1 MIEAVTFKLT
11 RNGLIIVLDDNLDF
25 STIKRLL
32 KKKLEE
38 SRDFFQGAILKT
50 IIKGRDLEKYELE
63 ELKQLIYKEAGFD
76 DITEDVVTFDWSKNT
91 VEGKTK
97 FYRGT
102 MRSGNQINFKGNVV
116 VMGDIN
122 PGAEVIATGNIVV
135 TGVIKGTVHAGCKG
149 NRNAIVSAQGIHPT
163 QLRIAD
169 LITVSP
175 PLEDNIISGFETAY
189 IKDNMICIADE

>member
-25 STIKRLL
+25 ASIKRLL

-38 SRDFFQGAILKT
+38 SKDFFQGALLKT
-50 IIKGRDLEKYELE
+50 VIRGRELEKYEFE
-63 ELKQLIYKEAGFD
+63 ELKRIIHEEAGFE
-76 DITEDVVTFDWSKNT
+76 DITEDVITFDWSKNT

-102 MRSGNQINFKGNVV
+102 MRSGNQIKFKGNVV
-116 VMGDIN
+116 VMGDVN
-122 PGAEVIATGNIVV
+122 PGAEIIATGNIVV
-135 TGVIKGTVHAGCKG
+135 TGTIKGTVHAGCKG
-149 NRNAIVSAQGIHPT
+149 NRNAIVSAQGIYPT

-175 PLEDNIISGFETAY
+175 SDKVEKINTFETAY
-189 IKDNMICIADE
+189 IRDNTICIINE

>member
-1 MIEAVTFKLT
+1 MIEAITFKLT

-25 STIKRLL
+25 ATIKRLL

-38 SRDFFQGAILKT
+38 SKEFFQGAILKT
-50 IIKGRDLEKYELE
+50 TIRGRDLEKYELE
-63 ELKQLIYKEAGFD
+63 ELRKLISSETGFE
-76 DITEDVVTFDWSKNT
+76 DIEEDVVTFDWNKNI

-102 MRSGNQINFKGNVV
+102 MRSGNQIDYKGNVV
-116 VMGDIN
+116 VMGDVN
-122 PGAEVIATGNIVV
+122 PGAEIIATGNIII
-135 TGVIKGTVHAGCKG
+135 TGALKGTVHAGCKG
-149 NRNAIVSAQGIHPT
+149 NRNAIVSANGIHPT

-175 PLEDNIISGFETAY
+175 GDDIKAPNIYETAY
-189 IKDNMICIADE
+189 IKDNNIYIEAE

>member
-11 RNGLIIVLDDNLDF
+11 RNGLVIVLDDNLDF
-25 STIKRLL
+25 ASIKRLL

-38 SRDFFQGAILKT
+38 SKDFFQGAILKT
-50 IIKGRDLEKYELE
+50 TIKGRELEPYELE
-63 ELKQLIYKEAGFD
+63 ELKSMINSETGFE
-76 DITEDVVTFDWSKNT
+76 DISEDVVTFDWSKNT

-116 VMGDIN
+116 VMGDVN
-122 PGAEVIATGNIVV
+122 PGAEIIATGNVLV
-135 TGVIKGTVHAGCKG
+135 TGILKGTVHAGCKG
-149 NRNAIVSAQGIHPT
+149 NRNAIVSAQGIYPT

-175 PLEDNIISGFETAY
+175 TDKVDKVFGFETAY
-189 IKDNMICIADE
+189 IRDNCICISEE

>member
-25 STIKRLL
+25 ASIKRLL

-38 SRDFFQGAILKT
+38 SKDFFQGARLKT
-50 IIKGRDLEKYELE
+50 TIKGRDLESYELE
-63 ELKQLIYKEAGFD
+63 ELKNLINLETGFE
-76 DITEDVVTFDWSKNT
+76 DISEDVVTFDWSKNT

-116 VMGDIN
+116 VMGDVN
-122 PGAEVIATGNIVV
+122 PGAEIIATGNILI
-135 TGVIKGTVHAGCKG
+135 TGVLKGTVHAGCKG
-149 NRNAIVSAQGIHPT
+149 NRNAIVSAQGIYPT

-175 PLEDNIISGFETAY
+175 TDKVDKILGFETAY
-189 IKDNMICIADE
+189 VRDNIICISEE